1 MLKDIFKQKE
11 EKIDKE
17 KILSSIADGYVDIKA
32 YKHSEDGK
40 KTLVYHDT
48 GDNTVTNWM
57 RQAIML
63 LLSGYSLSKNGSVAS
78 TVQTSTR
85 QSSACFSKPS
95 NIEGAHS
102 NQYNFDGYCLNGEQF
117 LTDEFKNKFDS
128 ELFYPVSPTD
138 SLYSVG
144 DVNENYFALFPTKI
158 LLGTGCEYTDWDSL
172 KEANEEDNTTW
183 YSNIVQ
189 AYGDGNEVEAKK
201 SFNRLVGQT
210 DDVNDEEVRR
220 YSCNSYS
227 ATIGAQGK
235 YTSNGGS
242 MLPAVTVN
250 DPDTT
255 SNISTTADM
264 ANRFGVVGAIK
275 TLYLPSQFDS
285 DSSNGNDL
293 SSNYLETTVS
303 DSGRL
308 IKGKYRGAG
317 RPCFIYF
324 SRNKLNTATD
334 TRLDWESQTSDV
346 YVSKDNNSP
355 YLNRITFKVVIPA
368 QSSGTGAVGEYNPFN
383 GYTFKQVGLFNDAVF
398 SNSTLAEVSDQSKN
412 MPCGT
417 MLAVKNIQNFTKTA
431 DESIEFTWTLTI

>member
-1 MLKDIFKQKE
+1 MLKDIFKKE
-11 EKIDKE
+11 EKNKDSKE

-32 YKHSEDGK
+32 YKHSENGK

-57 RQAIML
+57 RQIIML
-63 LLSGYSLSKNGSVAS
+63 LLSGYSLSKNGTMAT
-78 TVQTSTR
+78 TVLSSTR
-85 QSSACFSKPS
+85 QDSTCFSKPS
-95 NIEGAHS
+95 NISGAHS
-102 NQYNFDGYCLNGEQF
+102 SQYNFDGYCLNGEQY
-117 LTDEFKNKFDS
+117 LTDEFKNKYDNS
-128 ELFYPVSPTD
+128 LFYPVEPND
-138 SLYSVG
+138 SVYNSG
-144 DVNENYFALFPTKI
+144 ETNEIYYALFPTKI
-158 LLGTGCEYTDWDSL
+158 LLGTGCEYTDWNSL
-172 KEANEEDNTTW
+172 KEANEEDNATW
-183 YSNIVQ
+183 YANIIQ
-189 AYGDGNEVEAKK
+189 AYGDGSEQEAETA
-201 SFNRLVGQT
+201 FNKLVGIT
-210 DDVNDEEVRR
+210 NDNNDDELKR

-285 DSSNGNDL
+285 DSSNNNDL
-293 SSNYLETTVS
+293 SSNYLENTIS

-317 RPCFIYF
+317 RPCFVYF
-324 SRNKLNTATD
+324 SRNKFNLTD
-334 TRLDWESQTSDV
+334 TKLDWESQTSDV
-346 YVSKDNNSP
+346 YVSKDSNSS

-368 QSSGTGAVGEYNPFN
+368 QSSGTGAVGEYSPFN
-383 GYTFKQVGLFNDAVF
+383 GYTFKQIGLFNDAVF
-398 SNSTLAEVSDQSKN
+398 SNSTLAETTDQSKN